1 MSTFPELEEE
11 DRPPW
16 RFVTTDD
23 ASERMRIHACNRI
36 LLYARGLEL
45 DARAGLHLATQS
57 LQRAGDA
64 TDLETILE
72 HMHAI
77 LAERGIEH
85 SLSGPD
91 GAPLASFPP
100 IRRTSMVSD
109 CDDCLS
115 FLGWLWLGLV
125 RICRLAF
132 SRIPPWKPQ
141 KTTRT

>member
-1 MSTFPELEEE
+1 MSTIPEPEEE
-11 DRPPW
+11 ERSPW
-16 RFVTTDD
+16 HFVTTGD

-45 DARAGLHLATQS
+45 DARAGLHLAMQS
-57 LQRAGDA
+57 LRRAGDA
-64 TDLETILE
+64 ADLEAILD

-77 LAERGIEH
+77 LAEKGIER

-109 CDDCLS
+109 CGDCLS
-115 FLGWLWLGLV
+115 FLGWIWRGLT
-125 RICRLAF
+125 RICRFAF
-132 SRIPPWKPQ
+132 SRISPWKQQ
-141 KTTRT
+141 KIPRA